1 MQCIDLNKDI
11 QTILRPNDIDAVFS
25 RSVID
30 RYFGVE
36 FESETKCVESDDE
49 PVNVG
54 KETFLQVPTL

>member
-1 MQCIDLNKDI
+1 VQCIDLNKDI
-11 QTILRPNDIDAVFS
+11 QTILWPNDIGAIFS